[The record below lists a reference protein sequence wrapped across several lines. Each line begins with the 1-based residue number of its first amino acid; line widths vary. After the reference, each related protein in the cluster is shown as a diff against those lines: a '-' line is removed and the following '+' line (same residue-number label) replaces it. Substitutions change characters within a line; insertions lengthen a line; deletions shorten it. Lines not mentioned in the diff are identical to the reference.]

1 MKCRRS
7 KSSKG
12 ARLRNRKAVAAGVM
26 PAAPPAAG
34 ASAAELASSGNHSV
48 VPPAEL
54 IIDGH
59 TEGSIHYAGTVRVG
73 PQGTVTGEIHAQA
86 IIVEGAINGDLHAAE
101 TVRILASARVVGDV
115 QAPKVALMRGAQLRG
130 RIMTHRL
137 PDAATALDN
146 YALEAM
152 LAGAHQP

>member
-26 PAAPPAAG
+26 PAAPPGTG
-34 ASAAELASSGNHSV
+34 ASAAESAFSGNYSV

-54 IIDGH
+54 TIDGH
-59 TEGSIHYAGTVRVG
+59 TEGSIRYAGTVRVG
-73 PQGTVTGEIHAQA
+73 PQGTVTGEIHAHL
-86 IIVEGAINGDLHAAE
+86 IIIEGAIVGDLHAAE

-130 RIMTHRL
+130 RIVTRR
-137 PDAATALDN
+137 PPEAERALDT
-146 YALEAM
+146 YAVEAM